1 MKLTKMLYFFNLFL
15 NASKITKKFSQNEI
29 LPKTIGMWWSP
40 EKYNLQTKMLM
51 REKIYLGLESFSKIL
66 LELTVSRR

>member
-1 MKLTKMLYFFNLFL
+1 MFFHEINKSAIFFQSISECLKNHKKM
-15 NASKITKKFSQNEI
+15 FSQNEI

-51 REKIYLGLESFSKIL
+51 REITWDSKASQRFSL
-66 LELTVSRR
+66 N

>member
-51 REKIYLGLESFSKIL
+51 REITWDSKASQRFSL
-66 LELTVSRR
+66 N

>member
-1 MKLTKMLYFFNLFL
+1 MFFHEINKNAIFFQFISECLKNQKKM
-15 NASKITKKFSQNEI
+15 FSQNEI

-51 REKIYLGLESFSKIL
+51 R
-66 LELTVSRR
+66 